1 MPIMSSED
9 MGKMYRLGSANY
21 IKSKANWAY
30 MQTSEFGRTR
40 TIISVNADEA
50 LVILWA
56 LEEYIDKYR
65 KMIEIQE
72 MIERKEINEQQ
83 V

>member
-1 MPIMSSED
+1 
-9 MGKMYRLGSANY
+9 
-21 IKSKANWAY
+21 

-65 KMIEIQE
+65 KKIEIQE